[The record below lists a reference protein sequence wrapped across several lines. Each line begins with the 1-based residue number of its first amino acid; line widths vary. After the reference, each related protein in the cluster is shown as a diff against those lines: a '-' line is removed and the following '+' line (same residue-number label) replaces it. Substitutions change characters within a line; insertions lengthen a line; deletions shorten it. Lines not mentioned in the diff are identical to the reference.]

1 MEYIGPEFTSLNI
14 TQNPLWRTTSH
25 NVIIMIDAS
34 RFYCVKCI
42 AENRIAR
49 FVHSHFVFS
58 SLSDPQQ
65 VLSLKSTMVK
75 IIVQTIAAITIRK
88 HSITTVKNDF

>member
-1 MEYIGPEFTSLNI
+1 MSYYFPDKNLTPKDTIP
-14 TQNPLWRTTSH
+14 
-25 NVIIMIDAS
+25 
-34 RFYCVKCI
+34 
-42 AENRIAR
+42 
-49 FVHSHFVFS
+49 FVHSHFVFP

-65 VLSLKSTMVK
+65 FLSLKSTMVK